1 MKIGIGS
8 YALFWEWHDHPRPLS
23 IEAMVD
29 RARDLGCD
37 VFEICDDPRI
47 EAYDADALAALRDR
61 AEAAGIA
68 LQLGTRGIAPAHLAA
83 HLDIAR
89 ALGARVLRSM
99 VQQGDA
105 ERGAAHIV
113 DLLAQS
119 TAALEAADVTLALET
134 YEQIP
139 TPLLL
144 AAIEAVDSDRI
155 GICLDPANVVAALEL
170 PNDVI
175 DAAASRTVD
184 LHVKDFAFARQEG
197 WVGFTYSGARMGEGQ
212 LDLARELAAVY
223 ADGRSPAAIVE
234 HWLPWQGDSATTV
247 AMERDWTDATLA
259 ALRASAVAVA
269 VADADADEQTH
280 HPDQTPNRKQGDPQ

>member
-8 YALFWEWHDHPRPLS
+8 YALFWEWHDHPQPLS
-23 IEAMVD
+23 IEDMVD
-29 RARDLGCD
+29 RASDLDCE

-47 EAYDADALAALRDR
+47 EAYDADALAALRAR
-61 AEAAGIA
+61 AEAAGLA

-83 HLDIAR
+83 YIDIAR
-89 ALGARVLRSM
+89 ALGASVLRSM
-99 VQQGDA
+99 VQREDA
-105 ERGAAHIV
+105 EQGAEHIV
-113 DLLAQS
+113 DLLSLS
-119 TAALEAADVTLALET
+119 TQALEAADVTLALET

-139 TPLLL
+139 TALLL
-144 AAIEAVDSDRI
+144 ATIEGVGSDRI
-155 GICLDPANVVAALEL
+155 GVCLDPANVVAALEL

-184 LHVKDFAFARQEG
+184 LHVKDFAFARRDG

-212 LDLARELAAVY
+212 LDLARELSAVY

-247 AMERDWTDATLA
+247 AMERVWTDATIA
-259 ALRASAVAVA
+259 ALRASAPA
-269 VADADADEQTH
+269 H
-280 HPDQTPNRKQGDPQ
+280 HSDQTPNRKQGDPQ